1 MVMVHRCRIY
11 GRFNLGGPVGPAA
24 FRCWRKRSL
33 LGFGLPA
40 SLGALAALIF
50 RSLGVFARIKKLVE
64 HFCWAAT
71 AAGSLMP
78 MAAPVLAN
86 GYI

>member
-11 GRFNLGGPVGPAA
+11 DRFNLGGPVGPAA
-24 FRCWRKRSL
+24 FRWWRKRSL

-50 RSLGVFARIKKLVE
+50 RSLGVFAKIKNWSNI
-64 HFCWAAT
+64 F
-71 AAGSLMP
+71 AGLRLLLG
-78 MAAPVLAN
+78 A
-86 GYI
+86 